1 MKLKG
6 FGWVAVFF
14 IVVGGGGGGSGG
26 VFFVLFCLFVFCTI
40 PAVSLVWHHFLSILS
55 VTGNSSL

>member
-26 VFFVLFCLFVFCTI
+26 VFLFCFVCLFFVLSLLF
-40 PAVSLVWHHFLSILS
+40 H
-55 VTGNSSL
+55 